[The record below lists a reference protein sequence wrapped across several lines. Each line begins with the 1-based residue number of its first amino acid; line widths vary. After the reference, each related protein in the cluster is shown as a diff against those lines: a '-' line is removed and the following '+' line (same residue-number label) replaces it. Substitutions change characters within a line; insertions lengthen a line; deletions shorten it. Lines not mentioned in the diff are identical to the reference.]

1 MSDTLEQALT
11 SVISQLDLRYEIV
24 VVDDGSNDKSLEIL
38 YRMQKKYSNLVV
50 IPLVRDRRRK
60 LGLTRNLSIK
70 AARGQYIILH
80 IDTDDLWD
88 PHIDSFVRVF
98 HEIEKRLS
106 IKEFMLCGD
115 QIHVANKSLLVQN
128 PFLNVYYGEDRCLW
142 AQLMIA
148 GKLFTVKHMAM
159 RHRIPLQSYKL
170 KFQKVIS
177 SQLSALTLSFSTSPN
192 PWRTF
197 LEYLVTII
205 DISRN
210 KKSQCSWIVRI
221 VQIVLLPY
229 TLIVGLLKRQP
240 LINSPI
246 HGFKERT
253 VINLSELES
262 MSLQSFGRFNLTKS
276 ERILYHM

>member
-11 SVISQLDLRYEIV
+11 SVISQLDLRYEVV

-60 LGLTRNLSIK
+60 LGLTRNLSIN
-70 AARGQYIILH
+70 AARGRYIILH

-88 PHIDSFVRVF
+88 PHIDSFVRIF

-115 QIHVANKSLLVQN
+115 QIHVANKSLLVKN

-142 AQLMIA
+142 SQLMVA
-148 GKLFTVKHMAM
+148 GKLFTIKHVAM
-159 RHRIPLQSYKL
+159 RHRIPMQSYKL
-170 KFQKVIS
+170 RLQKVIS
-177 SQLSALTLSFSTSPN
+177 SQLSALTLTFATSPN
-192 PWRTF
+192 PLKTF
-197 LEYLVTII
+197 LQYMVTITG
-205 DISRN
+205 ISHK
-210 KKSQCSWIVRI
+210 KKSQCSWFVRM
-221 VQIVLLPY
+221 VQIILLPY
-229 TLIVGLLKRQP
+229 TLVMGLLKRQP

-262 MSLQSFGRFNLTKS
+262 MSLQSFGRFKLSKS